1 MFTKSLKVIT
11 LFLTIVYGFIFIL
24 SLTST
29 DTIRVGAK
37 EFIKYQISKEIHTKI
52 DKLNDNKLVKYIKNK
67 SKEKNTKLQ
76 KYKEFLKKHLSSTV
90 NKITEKLSKE
100 ECECRKMR
108 RNFVSSFL
116 TTKINNTK
124 KAISHL
130 KEFIHYKYINI
141 TSKLIKDIQI
151 ASASSFLAMLLISS
165 LLFFKSKLSVQ
176 INLLSLL
183 MLLSTLAGTW
193 LYIFKQNWFYTIIY
207 NDYIGFWYMGY
218 LAIVFLLIADI
229 VFNKARVTTELLN
242 AFFSAIGSAFSC

>member
-11 LFLTIVYGFIFIL
+11 LFLTLIYGFIFIL

-37 EFIKYQISKEIHTKI
+37 EFIKYQISKEIHAKV
-52 DKLNDNKLVKYIKNK
+52 DKLNDNKLVKYVKRKTREK
-67 SKEKNTKLQ
+67 SIELKI
-76 KYKEFLKKHLSSTV
+76 YKEFLKKHLSSTV
-90 NKITEKLSKE
+90 DKITEKLSKE
-100 ECECRKMR
+100 ECECRKRR

-207 NDYIGFWYMGY
+207 NDYIGFWYMCY

>member
-11 LFLTIVYGFIFIL
+11 LFLTLIYGFIFIL
-24 SLTST
+24 SFTST

-67 SKEKNTKLQ
+67 SKEKNAKLQ
-76 KYKEFLKKHLSSTV
+76 KYKEFLKKHLSSIV
-90 NKITEKLSKE
+90 DKITEKLSKE
-100 ECECRKMR
+100 ECECRKRR

-207 NDYIGFWYMGY
+207 NGYIGFWYMGY

>member
-1 MFTKSLKVIT
+1 MFTKLLKIIT
-11 LFLTIVYGFIFIL
+11 LFLTIIYGFIFIF

-29 DTIRVGAK
+29 DTIRVEAE
-37 EFIKYQISKEIHTKI
+37 EFIKYQISKEIHAKV
-52 DKLNDNKLVKYIKNK
+52 DRLNDNKLVKYTKKKTREKSIKLK
-67 SKEKNTKLQ
+67 I
-76 KYKEFLKKHLSSTV
+76 YKEFLKKHLSSTV
-90 NKITEKLSKE
+90 NKVTEKLSKE
-100 ECECRKMR
+100 ECECKKRR
-108 RNFVSSFL
+108 RNFISSFL
-116 TTKINNTK
+116 TTKINDTK

-130 KEFIHYKYINI
+130 KEFIRYKYINI

-165 LLFFKSKLSVQ
+165 LLFFKSKLSIQ
-176 INLLSLL
+176 INLLTIS

-229 VFNKARVTTELLN
+229 VFNKAKVTTELIN
-242 AFFSAIGSAFSC
+242 MFFNAIGSAFSC